1 MSVYNI
7 IVANG
12 MVKYMKWNIGNVEL
26 KNQVVVA
33 PMAGV
38 TNPAFRKIAKEFG
51 AGLIY
56 TEMVSDKGL
65 GHNNV
70 RTREMLRVDLD
81 EKPISL
87 QIFGGDIESMVQAA
101 IIVDQETNA
110 DIIDINMGCPVPKVT
125 KSDAGAKLMKEPE
138 KVYNLVK
145 MIVDQVKKPVTVK
158 IRSGWDYDNITA
170 VEVARNAAKA
180 GASAIAVH
188 PRTRTQMYE
197 GKSDWS
203 IIKAVKEAVNI
214 PVIGNGDIHTPED
227 AKRMLDETGCD
238 AVMIGRGIL
247 GNPWLVKQVI
257 DYLETGHYDK
267 EISLSD
273 KESYI
278 YKHLDQLMKDR
289 GEKVAV
295 LEMRGHTAWY
305 LKGLKHSTHVK
316 NQIMQAKSA
325 EEIRLIVKSY
335 FELLIKDELLTKDL

>member
-1 MSVYNI
+1 
-7 IVANG
+7 
-12 MVKYMKWNIGNVEL
+12 MVKNMIWKIGNVEL

-38 TNPAFRKIAKEFG
+38 TNPAFRKIIKEFG

-70 RTREMLRVDLD
+70 RTKEMLRVDLD

-87 QIFGGDIESMVQAA
+87 QIFGSDIESMVQAA
-101 IIVDQETNA
+101 IMVDQETNA

-138 KVYNLVK
+138 KVYQLVK
-145 MIVDQVKKPVTVK
+145 MIVDKVRKPVTVK
-158 IRSGWDYDNITA
+158 IRSGWDFDNITA
-170 VEVARNAAKA
+170 VEVAINAEKG

-203 IIKAVKEAVNI
+203 IIKAVKNAVKI

-238 AVMIGRGIL
+238 AVMIGRGVL

-257 DYLETGHYDK
+257 DYLDTGHYDK
-267 EISLSD
+267 SISLHE
-273 KESYI
+273 KENYI
-278 YKHLDQLMKDR
+278 FKHLDQLINDR
-289 GEKVAV
+289 GEKIAV

-305 LKGLKHSTHVK
+305 LKGLNHSTHVK
-316 NQIMQAKSA
+316 NQIMQAKTS
-325 EEIRLIVKSY
+325 EEIRSIVKDY
-335 FELLIKDELLTKDL
+335 FELLIQDELSYEEKR

>member
-1 MSVYNI
+1 
-7 IVANG
+7 
-12 MVKYMKWNIGNVEL
+12 MVKDMIWKIGNVEL

-70 RTREMLRVDLD
+70 RTKEMLRVDMD

-87 QIFGGDIESMVQAA
+87 QIFGSDIESMVQAA
-101 IIVDQETNA
+101 IMVDQDTNA

-138 KVYNLVK
+138 KVYLLVK
-145 MIVDQVKKPVTVK
+145 TIVDKVNKPVTVK
-158 IRSGWDYDNITA
+158 IRSGWDFDNITA
-170 VEVARNAAKA
+170 VEVAKNAEKG

-203 IIKAVKEAVNI
+203 IIKAVKNAVNI
-214 PVIGNGDIHTPED
+214 PVIGNGDIHSPED

-238 AVMIGRGIL
+238 AVMIGRGVL
-247 GNPWLVKQVI
+247 GNPWLIKQVI
-257 DYLETGHYDK
+257 DYLETGNYEK
-267 EISLSD
+267 NISLHE
-273 KESYI
+273 KENYI
-278 YKHLDQLMKDR
+278 YKHLDQLIKDR
-289 GEKVAV
+289 GEKIAV

-316 NQIMQAKSA
+316 NQIMQTKTS
-325 EEIRLIVKSY
+325 EEIRYIVKEY
-335 FELLIKDELLTKDL
+335 FELLMKEE

>member
-1 MSVYNI
+1 
-7 IVANG
+7 
-12 MVKYMKWNIGNVEL
+12 MVKYMKWYIGNVEL

-145 MIVDQVKKPVTVK
+145 TIVDQVKKPVTVK

-170 VEVARNAAKA
+170 VEVAKNAAKA

-203 IIKAVKEAVNI
+203 IIKAVKEAVNV

-267 EISLSD
+267 EISLSE

-305 LKGLKHSTHVK
+305 LKGLKHSTQVK
-316 NQIMQAKSA
+316 NQIMQAKTA
-325 EEIRLIVKSY
+325 EEIRFIVKSY
-335 FELLIKDELLTKDL
+335 FELLMKDELTIFG